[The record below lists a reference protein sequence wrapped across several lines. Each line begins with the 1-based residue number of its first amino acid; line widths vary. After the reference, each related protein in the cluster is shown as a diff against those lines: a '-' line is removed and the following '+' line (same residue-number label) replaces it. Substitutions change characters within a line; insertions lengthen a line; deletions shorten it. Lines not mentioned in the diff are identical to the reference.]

1 MVVEHVWDLFSTET
15 EGLSLLRREGSCL
28 LLPLSS
34 HSTLFSLND
43 SSDCSCSHVCLSRL
57 CFSLCVDA
65 VSSQDPAQCWPWTCS
80 VSVCGLK
87 ASAGRVSVFVLL
99 FSSLQVTYPTGIGF
113 YFIMI
118 VSLLLSLCSFFAFG
132 RVIPFFGEF
141 QCSWHPTPVFLP
153 GESQGWGSL
162 VGCRLWGRT
171 ESDPTEAT

>member
-57 CFSLCVDA
+57 CLSLCVDA

-87 ASAGRVSVFVLL
+87 ASVGRVSVFVLL

-118 VSLLLSLCSFFAFG
+118 VSLLLSHCSFFFVFG
-132 RVIPFFGEF
+132 CVVSFLVGSSVHGTPL
-141 QCSWHPTPVFLP
+141 QCSCLENPRDGGAWWAAVY
-153 GESQGWGSL
+153 GVAQS
-162 VGCRLWGRT
+162 RT
-171 ESDPTEAT
+171 